1 MTKPRAG
8 HQKQWTVVPPAPP
21 EFLTRFPEL
30 PNLVSHLLYHR
41 GVRTQEEIDAFL
53 NPDYET
59 DLHDPFLFRDMRRAV
74 DRCIAARDHGERVL
88 VHGDYDA
95 DGVSGATVL
104 LDTLEG
110 IGCAVDAYIP
120 HRERDG
126 YGFNPPAVAYAQSI
140 GARLI
145 ITCDCGGANA
155 KTVAGAAEVGIDVIV
170 TDHHLIPVDG
180 ATGQPVIPP
189 AYAILH
195 PKIAGETYPYAELTG
210 GGVAF
215 KLCQAIVQ
223 HDAASASPRLPAGFE
238 KWLLDCTA
246 ISTVADYGPL
256 VGENRT
262 LVTYGLVVL
271 GKTRRAGLRAM
282 YEVAGIRPDRITPAT
297 IGFQIAPRI
306 NAAGRLDHANEALA
320 LLRCRD
326 PQEARALAE
335 KLNATN
341 TERQRLV
348 EEATEDAMA
357 RAEMMGDRRFLVI
370 VGDDWIPGIVGLV
383 ATRLRDR
390 FHRPAI
396 ALTRRNG
403 QLLGSGRSIPELN
416 IVEAL
421 RANAELLTAFGGHP
435 QACGLTVKSEAELP
449 MLTERLEAYARERL
463 TPDQLTPTLT
473 IDRELTFGD
482 VTWDLVELLTKLGP
496 FGIGNP
502 TPKYLTRGVVVDEVR
517 TMGNS
522 GKHVR
527 LLVRQQPQSASR
539 KLQDPTPSRSPSRWE
554 GEKRSSFPTALGE
567 GGRGGVGISLD
578 AQKKKMV
585 CFRYEDICPEIR
597 IGDVVDVV
605 YEVDV
610 NEWNGNR
617 EIQMKVIDMRLHL
630 V

>member
-1 MTKPRAG
+1 MAKPSAE

-21 EFLTRFPEL
+21 EFLARFPEL
-30 PNLVSHLLYHR
+30 PSLVSHLLYHR
-41 GVRTQEEIDAFL
+41 GVCTQEEIDAFL
-53 NPDYET
+53 NPDYGT
-59 DLHDPFLFRDMRRAV
+59 DFHDPFLFRDMRRAV
-74 DRCIAARDHGERVL
+74 DRCMAARDRGERVL

-126 YGFNPPAVAYAQSI
+126 YGFNLPAVAYAQSI

-155 KTVAGAAEVGIDVIV
+155 ATVKSATEVGIDVII
-170 TDHHLIPVDG
+170 TDHHLIPVDP
-180 ATGQPVIPP
+180 ATGQPMIPA

-195 PKIAGETYPYAELTG
+195 PKIAGETYPYGELTG

-215 KLCQAIVQ
+215 KVCQAIVQ
-223 HDAASASPRLPAGFE
+223 HDAASATPRLPKGFE

-271 GKTRRAGLRAM
+271 GKTRRAGLKSL
-282 YEVAGIRPDRITPAT
+282 YEVAGIRPERITPAT

-306 NAAGRLDHANEALA
+306 NAAGRIDHANEALA

-326 PQEARALAE
+326 PQEAHALAE

-341 TERQRLV
+341 AERQRLV
-348 EEATEDAMA
+348 EAATEDAMA
-357 RAEMMGDRRFLVI
+357 RAGAMGDRRFLVI

-403 QLLGSGRSIPELN
+403 QLMGSGRSIPELN

-421 RANAELLTAFGGHP
+421 RANADLLGAFGGHP
-435 QACGLTVKSEAELP
+435 QACGLTVKGEAELP
-449 MLTERLEAYARERL
+449 ALIERLERYATERL
-463 TPDQLTPTLT
+463 TPDQLTPKLT
-473 IDRELTFGD
+473 IDWECALAD
-482 VTWDLVELLTKLGP
+482 VTWEIVDVLEKLGP

-502 TPKYLTRGVVVDEVR
+502 TPRYLVRGVTVDDVR
-517 TMGNS
+517 VMGSS

-527 LLVRQQPQSASR
+527 MQVHQIWNAASR
-539 KLQDPTPSRSPSRWE
+539 H
-554 GEKRSSFPTALGE
+554 
-567 GGRGGVGISLD
+567 
-578 AQKKKMV
+578 KMV
-585 CFRYEDICPEIR
+585 CFRYEDICPTIR
-597 IGDVVDVV
+597 VGDVVDVV
-605 YEVDV
+605 FEVDV

-617 EIQMKVIDMRLHL
+617 EIQMKVVDLRPHTAS

>member
-21 EFLTRFPEL
+21 EFLARFPEL

-53 NPDYET
+53 NPDYGT

-74 DRCIAARDHGERVL
+74 DRCIVARDRGERIL

-110 IGCAVDAYIP
+110 IGCSVDAYIP

-170 TDHHLIPVDG
+170 TDHHLIPVDA
-180 ATGQPVIPP
+180 ATGQPIIPS

-195 PKIAGETYPYAELTG
+195 PKIVGETYPYAELTG

-215 KLCQAIVQ
+215 KLCQAIVR
-223 HDAASASPRLPAGFE
+223 HDAASSSPRLPAGFE

-271 GKTRRAGLRAM
+271 GKTRRAGLRCL
-282 YEVAGIRPDRITPAT
+282 YEVAGIKPERITPAT

-306 NAAGRLDHANEALA
+306 NAAGRIDHANEALA

-341 TERQRLV
+341 AERQRLV
-348 EEATEDAMA
+348 EVACDEAVRSVETKKTS
-357 RAEMMGDRRFLVI
+357 GFFLVI

-416 IVEAL
+416 IVDAL
-421 RANAELLTAFGGHP
+421 RAHAELLGAFGGHP
-435 QACGLTVKSEAELP
+435 QACGLTVKGEAELSV
-449 MLTERLEAYARERL
+449 LTERLEAYARERL
-463 TPDQLTPTLT
+463 TPEQLTPSLT
-473 IDRELTFGD
+473 IDRELTLGD
-482 VTWDLVELLTKLGP
+482 VTWDLVALLTKLGP

-502 TPKYLTRGVVVDEVR
+502 TPRYLTRGVVVDDVR

-522 GKHVR
+522 GKHLR
-527 LLVRQQPQSASR
+527 LQVHQDGNKESGIKNKESKIPDSRFQIPDSRR
-539 KLQDPTPSRSPSRWE
+539 KL
-554 GEKRSSFPTALGE
+554 
-567 GGRGGVGISLD
+567 
-578 AQKKKMV
+578 V
-585 CFRYEDICPEIR
+585 CFSYEDICPSIR
-597 IGDVVDVV
+597 VGDVVDVV

-617 EIQMKVIDMRLHL
+617 EIQMKVVDLRPAEHS
-630 V
+630 VS

>member
-1 MTKPRAG
+1 MIAPLTDRPQKTWVVAPRASDELL
-8 HQKQWTVVPPAPP
+8 A
-21 EFLTRFPEL
+21 RFPEL
-30 PNLVSHLLYHR
+30 PPTVAQLLHAR
-41 GVRTQEEIDAFL
+41 GVWTREAIDEFL
-53 NPDYET
+53 HPDYGT

-74 DRCIAARDHGERVL
+74 DRIAAARDHGERVL

-126 YGFNPPAVAYAQSI
+126 YGFNPPAVAYAQEI

-155 KTVAGAAEVGIDVIV
+155 KTVAGAAEAGIDVIV
-170 TDHHLIPVDG
+170 TDHHLIPVD
-180 ATGQPVIPP
+180 ATTGQPILPP
-189 AYAILH
+189 AYALLH
-195 PKIAGETYPYAELTG
+195 PKVVGETYPYPELTG

-223 HDAASASPRLPAGFE
+223 HDAASASPRLPVGFE

-271 GKTRRAGLRAM
+271 GKTRRAGLRTL
-282 YEVAGIRPDRITPAT
+282 YEVARIRPDRITPAT

-341 TERQRLV
+341 AERQRLV
-348 EEATEDAMA
+348 EVACDDAL
-357 RAEMMGDRRFLVI
+357 RQAEEKKTSGVFLVV

-403 QLLGSGRSIPELN
+403 QLLGSGRSIPDLN

-421 RANAELLTAFGGHP
+421 RAHADLLAAFGGHP
-435 QACGLTVKSEAELP
+435 QACGLTVKGEEELRV
-449 MLTERLEAYARERL
+449 LTERLEAYTRERL

-473 IDRELTFGD
+473 IDIELD
-482 VTWDLVELLTKLGP
+482 LSEVTRDLVEWLGKLGP
-496 FGIGNP
+496 FGIGNL
-502 TPKYLTRGVVVDEVR
+502 TPRFLTRGLTVTDVR
-517 TMGNS
+517 IMGNNGRHCRIDVKS
-522 GKHVR
+522 QVSSLSPPRPERRGSQV
-527 LLVRQQPQSASR
+527 SR
-539 KLQDPTPSRSPSRWE
+539 
-554 GEKRSSFPTALGE
+554 F
-567 GGRGGVGISLD
+567 
-578 AQKKKMV
+578 V
-585 CFRYEDICPEIR
+585 CFRYADICPTIR
-597 IGDVVDVV
+597 IGDNVDVV

-617 EIQMKVIDMRLHL
+617 EIQMKVVDMRSMER